1 MKVIMSDTPTP
12 DAANTPTTQ
21 PLAATL
27 PPETTPASTANGQSL
42 ADPPKMLHPLL
53 ATEVV
58 FGMLA
63 IVFWLC
69 FFTAGAFVGTE
80 PYRKALMTPGAATMA
95 VHLKAWFIVLTC
107 YTFTNTAILSCAAGV
122 IGKFCRRSLAYE
134 VATLHHYPRA
144 SEPTIREVLVMYSVA
159 IARGWVIYLMLAAG
173 LLILTSDKMANP
185 EQGDYIRL
193 AGTVSVIGFL
203 AGYDAD
209 VFKRALD
216 RVAMFSMDAPRKG

>member
-1 MKVIMSDTPTP
+1 MMSDTPTP
-12 DAANTPTTQ
+12 DVVKTPPAQPPMAAPAAG
-21 PLAATL
+21 PILASA
-27 PPETTPASTANGQSL
+27 PSGQSS

-53 ATEVV
+53 STEVV

-80 PYRKALMTPGAATMA
+80 PYRKALMTPGAATVA

-134 VATLHHYPRA
+134 VATLHGYPRT